1 MQISGNSTAYGGS
14 QAQRILSMLLQQQ
27 TKTTGQNVPGD
38 IDATSPAAAPTSGPA
53 PSGGASSQFASK
65 TLAGLLSAQEQPPTS
80 SDLASA
86 LIKQVDSNGDGQ
98 LSADEIKSALG
109 ATGAS
114 GASGT
119 SQTDALTQAIAKL
132 DTNGDGTIGA
142 SELTSALDSAK
153 ATHGHHGHGQK
164 VASSSDVATKVISAA
179 DTNGDGTLSTAEISA
194 ALGTSTSGAD
204 SLAQSVGKLDSNG
217 DGQLSASELSAALDA
232 FRTAHQNSAA
242 QGADA
247 AQTAQTALSA

>member
-114 GASGT
+114 GTG
-119 SQTDALTQAIAKL
+119 QTDALTQAIAKL

-164 VASSSDVATKVISAA
+164 VASSSDVANKVISAA

>member
-38 IDATSPAAAPTSGPA
+38 NDATSPAAAPTSGPA

-80 SDLASA
+80 SDLATA

-109 ATGAS
+109 AT

-164 VASSSDVATKVISAA
+164 VASSSDVANKVISAA